1 MDLQR
6 FAIPGSEASHAR
18 GGSWRCAEA
27 DQRISPTIVIRRPK
41 RAGDVSQELLSG
53 SLPQMSREEAAKL
66 LSADPADLVEV
77 RAFARDNGLKILA
90 ENAEAR
96 TMRVDGTLTQVGKA
110 FGVDIQWRI
119 DEQGRKYLSYRGAL
133 TVPAQLNGIVEA
145 VLGLDQRPVA
155 RRGAAAQ

>member
-1 MDLQR
+1 VDSQR
-6 FAIPGSEASHAR
+6 FAIPGSENSHES
-18 GGSWRCAEA
+18 GGSWLCAEA
-27 DQRISPTIVIRRPK
+27 DQRISPTIIIRRTRLGP
-41 RAGDVSQELLSG
+41 ELLG
-53 SLPQMSREEAAKL
+53 
-66 LSADPADLVEV
+66 ADPADLAEV

-96 TMRVDGTLTQVGKA
+96 TVRVDGTVAQVGKA
-110 FGVDIQWRI
+110 FGVDIHWRI